1 MSGKNGT
8 LRDKAQYTDD
18 ILRKAQRQ
26 LFSMTVEIKIK
37 NCWYRWHQ
45 WPQGDFNRKTWKSLD
60 KELNSRKYNMKIF
73 DTYFKKSADVP
84 CIAVY

>member
-37 NCWYRWHQ
+37 NC
-45 WPQGDFNRKTWKSLD
+45 
-60 KELNSRKYNMKIF
+60 
-73 DTYFKKSADVP
+73 
-84 CIAVY
+84 